1 MDEIERHYAYN
12 EGVRQELH
20 HEHSVMNS
28 RTGWHHVIQI
38 AMFTAF
44 YKIVDQTYPSP
55 LFLMKIILPIIGV
68 IYAKSAL
75 YSLWVSE
82 KARACILMH
91 WNRYQVANN
100 IEWEKFPLV
109 TGDPFSHIRDSEE
122 DEVQQLD
129 MGLTKRD
136 FKIAKKIPH
145 WFMLYN
151 FIPYVFLLLWASCLI
166 NIIITIIITHTI

>member
-1 MDEIERHYAYN
+1 MDSTNGHYAYN
-12 EGVRQELH
+12 EGIRQELH

-44 YKIVDQTYPSP
+44 YKIADQTYPSS
-55 LFLMKIILPIIGV
+55 LFLMKLFLPIIG
-68 IYAKSAL
+68 IFYAMSAL

-91 WNRYQVANN
+91 WNRYQAANN
-100 IEWEKFPLV
+100 IKWENYPPV

-122 DEVQQLD
+122 DEVKRKD
-129 MGLTKRD
+129 MGLTKKD
-136 FKIAKKIPH
+136 FKIVKKIPH

-151 FIPYVFLLLWASCLI
+151 FIPYIFMFLWTLCLI
-166 NIIITIIITHTI
+166 NIIITIVLTHKI